1 MDVSMTVPEQGALE
15 RMLADDSPDPRPG
28 RPPIVL
34 YPGVAAQV
42 IHELEVVGR
51 SYRAV
56 ARRCGRNRQWLRD
69 AHKDGRLQEMA
80 RAGEFTGP

>member
-1 MDVSMTVPEQGALE
+1 MTTVYSEQEALA
-15 RMLADDSPDPRPG
+15 RMLADDMPDPRRG

-34 YPGVAAQV
+34 YASVAAQV
-42 IHELEVVGR
+42 LQELEVDGR

-56 ARRCGRNRQWLRD
+56 ARRCGRSRQWLRD
-69 AHKDGRLQEMA
+69 AHKDGRLQDMA